1 MLVLTMM
8 QGLLQ
13 QIANATGGMAVL
25 WPQRYYSGGDPVPI
39 VNYTFTTAQL
49 RFHSTEQ
56 AMADLA
62 YFAQRVR
69 FANHTQQNLTSPGTP
84 WIVIG
89 GSYAGV
95 ISAFSRIQ
103 YPDLFWVR

>member
-1 MLVLTMM
+1 M
-8 QGLLQ
+8 
-13 QIANATGGMAVL
+13 
-25 WPQRYYSGGDPVPI
+25 PDY
-39 VNYTFTTAQL
+39 NYTTENL

-62 YFAQRVR
+62 YFAQRVQ
-69 FANHTQQNLTSPGTP
+69 FPGYHDVNLTSPGVP

-103 YPDLFWVR
+103 YPGQL